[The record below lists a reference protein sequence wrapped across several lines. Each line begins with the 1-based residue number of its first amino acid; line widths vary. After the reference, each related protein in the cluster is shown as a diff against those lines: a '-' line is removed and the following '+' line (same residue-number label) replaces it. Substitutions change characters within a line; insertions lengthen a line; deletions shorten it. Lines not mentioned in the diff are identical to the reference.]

1 MNYLDQILETLLPT
15 KSSRLI
21 AGSSITLGISAI
33 FLPEFLKLLCI
44 KLSDHTTL
52 LIRIA
57 TPLFL
62 WLLGALIVLS
72 IVVQYSKT
80 LKAKKQAPLPIPPP
94 VAIPTQLPKEQVAI
108 LIHLSKQGELFTFQ
122 IAKLLDIS
130 EDITKYHLQELR
142 KKQFVRELTLPYK
155 GLPNQHSWTINDKG
169 KKYLIENKL
178 IS

>member
-1 MNYLDQILETLLPT
+1 
-15 KSSRLI
+15 LI
-21 AGSSITLGISAI
+21 AGSSITLGINAI

-62 WLLGALIVLS
+62 WLLGAFIVLS

-80 LKAKKQAPLPIPPP
+80 LKTQKQPPLPILPPI
-94 VAIPTQLPKEQVAI
+94 VKPTQLPKEQKNI
-108 LIHLSKQGELFTFQ
+108 LLLLFEQGELLTFQ
-122 IAKLLDIS
+122 IAQGLNMEDK
-130 EDITKYHLQELR
+130 EDIVKYHLQELAKR
-142 KKQFVRELTLPYK
+142 DLVRGIHLP
-155 GLPNQHSWTINDKG
+155 GIGPPGQSSWFITDKG